1 MLIGGVDV
9 DQPCASHLRP
19 RDDVLSTKNATL
31 PNCNADLEGLEPELK
46 D

>member
-19 RDDVLSTKNATL
+19 RDHVLPASNATL
-31 PNCNADLEGLEPELK
+31 PNYNADLEGLEPELK
-46 D
+46 G